1 MKEGNDHSS
10 SSTDVA
16 YQEIVRILKLK
27 KSWSRRAERVVGV
40 MTGYDDIVAREQD
53 AGSDKPF
60 DLRAPDDAIRIDVKT
75 QKTGEL
81 AVKREKFGKQ
91 FLAWAAAGRR
101 FIPVQV
107 VIDSRTKGW
116 YVVPGIPTAARTA
129 LDPLDTV
136 FDPQDPGKP
145 FCLGE
150 CLPADLH
157 SRERFETMRGN
168 LNKALKDV
176 QENKERVLARVNKE
190 HQSYIAEVAQAAIDN
205 DELHAAILQS
215 LSGSDKAMSNLA
227 GSDEAMARLARS
239 DEAMARLARSDEA
252 MSKLAQSDEAMSKLA
267 QSDEAMLKLLG
278 PEMFAIWK
286 AHQSKPAP

>member
-1 MKEGNDHSS
+1 VNERNDPSS
-10 SSTDVA
+10 SETDTA
-16 YQEIVRILKLK
+16 HQEVVRILLLK
-27 KSWSRRAERVVGV
+27 KSWSRRAEMIVGV
-40 MTGYDDIVAREQD
+40 MSGYDDIVAREQD

-60 DLRAPDDAIRIDVKT
+60 DLRAPDDAVRIDVKT

-91 FLAWAAAGRR
+91 LLAWAAAGKR

-136 FDPQDPGKP
+136 FDPDDPGKP

-150 CLPADLH
+150 CLLADLH
-157 SRERFETMRGN
+157 SRERFDTMRAK
-168 LNKALKDV
+168 LNKGLKDV
-176 QENKERVLARVNKE
+176 QQNKERVLSKVDRE

-215 LSGSDKAMSNLA
+215 IGGSDKAMSNLA
-227 GSDEAMARLARS
+227 RS
-239 DEAMARLARSDEA
+239 DEAMAR
-252 MSKLAQSDEAMSKLA
+252 LAQSDEAMSKLA
-267 QSDEAMLKLLG
+267 QSDEAMLKILG